1 MKMFKTLL
9 VEDSASYRELMKE
22 VLQTQ
27 FPSMVIEEARDGKEA
42 LQKVGIFHPDLIFMD
57 IKLPGEN
64 GLVLTQKIKKD
75 HPEVHVI
82 ILTSYNIPEYREAA
96 RQCGADDFI
105 VKGTSTEEE
114 IMALVKSI
122 SPDLDRRTN
131 GGRRP

>member
-1 MKMFKTLL
+1 MFKTLL